1 MQDQLQKE
9 YERGFI
15 DGMQKQMQSSVD
27 KAVNKMAQSGEE
39 MVPLKAYKELSAL
52 CTRQGIRLMEY
63 ESQSEKKPV
72 AWIYNAGTENR
83 ITFIDPSPVREDATP
98 LYAVPPTR
106 PWKGLTDEEMFNLWV
121 KCPAE
126 TEDRFAFAR
135 AIETKLKEK
144 NT

>member
-63 ESQSEKKPV
+63 ESQSEQNPV
-72 AWIYNAGTENR
+72 AWLYTNKLGGRQVSLIEP
-83 ITFIDPSPVREDATP
+83 PSTLAMGHYGLKEQWQPLYTATP
-98 LYAVPPTR
+98 QR
-106 PWKGLTDEEMFNLWV
+106 EWQGLTDEEV
-121 KCPAE
+121 
-126 TEDRFAFAR
+126 
-135 AIETKLKEK
+135 EK
-144 NT
+144 IYLGFDSGEGIS

>member
-9 YERGFI
+9 YERSFI

-63 ESQSEKKPV
+63 EAQSEQKPV

-83 ITFIDPSPVREDATP
+83 ITFIDPSPIREDATP
-98 LYAVPPTR
+98 LYAVPPQR
-106 PWKGLTDEEMFNLWV
+106 PLKKLTDEEIEDACW
-121 KCPAE
+121 
-126 TEDRFAFAR
+126 TEVDQRLRSFAR
-135 AIETKLKEK
+135 AIEQALKEK